1 MKLLVELDVCIRVCD
16 AVSHPLDELS
26 QDSDVVGLQSGNREA
41 CGIWFEKG
49 TERIHLLKIREID
62 SLRIV
67 AAALVNRDQAFS
79 FESLEGGPHRDSTD
93 AKTRCKF
100 FLHEPLFAKPPG

>member
-1 MKLLVELDVCIRVCD
+1 MYQGLRRSQPSAGRALAGQRCRRT
-16 AVSHPLDELS
+16 AVGEPRGVWHM
-26 QDSDVVGLQSGNREA
+26 VRE
-41 CGIWFEKG
+41 G